1 MIRLHNT
8 YTLQTE
14 EFKPITEGFVGM
26 YHCGPTVYNFAHI
39 GNLRAYVFADIL
51 RRLFEYEDYKVKQII
66 NITDVGHLQ
75 NDADIGEDKMEVA
88 AKEQMRSTHD
98 IARFFTLAFLRDLSL
113 LNIDTNKDKITFP
126 RATNHIE
133 EQIEMIKTLEE
144 KGFTYVISDGV
155 YFDTSKFPA
164 YGKLGN
170 INLTGQMEG
179 ARVGINEEKRNPTDF
194 ALWKFNKSDI
204 KREQEWESPWGVGF
218 PGWHI
223 ECSAMSKKYLGE
235 TFDIHTG
242 GIEHIPTHHQG
253 EIAQSESASGKKF
266 VNYWLH
272 HEHMR
277 VDNTKMSKSLGNT
290 YLLTDIVEKG
300 FSPVSYRYFLLL
312 SHYRTPTNFTWEGL
326 ESAQTACRR
335 LKEFFA
341 TLPKGNIFS
350 HGKISEI
357 YKKQFIEA
365 LEEDI
370 NTPEGIA
377 VVWKLVKDE
386 SVSPKDKRATLLDFD
401 KVLGLCVEENEFVVT
416 SVPSQVEHLLKER
429 EEARK
434 SKDFA
439 KSDELRAKIRE
450 LGFDVRDSEG
460 SQTLEKL

>member
-14 EFKPITEGFVGM
+14 EFKPIKPGFVGM

-75 NDADIGEDKMEVA
+75 SDADLGEDKMEVA
-88 AKEQMRSTHD
+88 AKEQMRSAHD
-98 IARFFTLAFLRDLSL
+98 IARFFTLSFLRDLSL

-155 YFDTSKFPA
+155 YFDTAKFPA

-170 INLTGQMEG
+170 INLKGQVEG
-179 ARVGINEEKRNPTDF
+179 VRVGINAEKRNPTDF
-194 ALWKFNKSDI
+194 ALWKFNKTDT

-253 EIAQSESASGKKF
+253 EIAQSEAASGKKF
-266 VNYWLH
+266 VNYWMH

-277 VDNTKMSKSLGNT
+277 VDGTKMSKSLGNT
-290 YLLTDIVEKG
+290 YLLADLQEKG

-326 ESAQTACRR
+326 EAAQTACKR
-335 LKEFFA
+335 LKEYFA
-341 TLPKGNIFS
+341 TLPNGNIFS
-350 HGKISEI
+350 RGKISPI
-357 YKKQFIEA
+357 YKKEFTEA

-370 NTPEGIA
+370 NTPAAIA

-386 SVSPKDKRATLLDFD
+386 SITPKDKKATLLDFD
-401 KVLGLCVEENEFVVT
+401 RVLGLCLEENEFVVT
-416 SVPSQVEHLLKER
+416 SFTSQVEHLLKER
-429 EEARK
+429 EEARRN
-434 SKDFA
+434 KDFA
-439 KSDELRAKIRE
+439 KSDQIRAKIKE
-450 LGFDVRDSEG
+450 LGFNVKDNEG